1 MSDATLAKLLMGLE
15 GPEAALF
22 TLAKLLTGVGG
33 PISDAEIRALDCW
46 LDAQAQTKPDPH
58 Q

>member
-15 GPEAALF
+15 GPEAALL
-22 TLAKLLTGVGG
+22 TLARLLTGVGG
-33 PISDAEIRALDCW
+33 PINDAEIRTLECW
-46 LDAQAQTKPDPH
+46 LDAQAQAKPDPN